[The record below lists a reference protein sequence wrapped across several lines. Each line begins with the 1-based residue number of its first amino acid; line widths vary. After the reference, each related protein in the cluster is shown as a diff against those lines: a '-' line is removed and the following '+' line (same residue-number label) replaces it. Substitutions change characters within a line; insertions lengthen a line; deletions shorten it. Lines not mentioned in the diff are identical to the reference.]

1 MSFNRVLALDY
12 GQKRI
17 GVAVSDVLG
26 MTAQPKPFIENT
38 SDAINKISE
47 LIKDYDIS
55 KLYLGLP
62 QHTKG
67 GETKKSEEVRT
78 FADKLRLVISIDIEF
93 IDERFST
100 VAATRQLDAAGLNR
114 KKQRSLI
121 DSQAAAFLLQGIL
134 DKT

>member
-1 MSFNRVLALDY
+1 MILKRLLALDY

-17 GVAVSDVLG
+17 GVAISDALG
-26 MTAQPKPFIENT
+26 ITAQPKPFIQNT
-38 SDAINKISE
+38 DNTIQKISE
-47 LIKDYDIS
+47 LIQEYQIS

-67 GETKKSEEVRT
+67 GETKKSQEVRS
-78 FADKLRLVISIDIEF
+78 FAKQLALFISIEIEF

-100 VAATRQLDAAGLNR
+100 IAATKQLDATGVNR
-114 KKQRSLI
+114 KKQRALI

-134 DKT
+134 DKK